1 MWSVKELAQALG
13 KSRHSEEL
21 CSEAIQKNQEMAT
34 LPAGARHDGFAA
46 LCSDLHQEITGL
58 SIDTRLLNPGDL
70 FIALMSEKGD
80 GHHYVE
86 EAFKKGAVAALV
98 SKPVALQNKNILGVS
113 DTLKALYQ
121 LAHYSRHRSKA
132 KIIAVTG
139 SAGKTTTKEFLRHC
153 LSAFNSVSAS
163 LASYN
168 NHLGVP
174 LSLARMPADTHFGV
188 FEVGMNHVGE
198 IAPLSQLIQPDIAI
212 ITTVSEAHIGNMGS
226 LETIAQEKADIF
238 SGLNPKGT
246 AIIPSDLS
254 CIDILS
260 AKAKHFVTF
269 GKKDSSDIQLLHYKP
284 IGTKG
289 YVEASVF
296 GKKYVY
302 ECGLAGEHSA
312 LNSLIVLA
320 VGHIAGLDFNRLLE
334 TFQTMEPLQG
344 RGKRYILPYREG
356 NVTLIDDAYNAN
368 PASMKA
374 GLSLLFSA
382 PLQKKGRYIAV
393 LGDMLELGEM
403 SHLYHQEIGQFLK
416 KNGVYS
422 VFACGSAMSFCYE
435 ELLPSQKGLWA
446 KTPEELK
453 EPLLKQLQPEDII
466 LIKGSY
472 GSRVSILVDEVRKFL
487 DQSFNVKV
495 A

>member
-1 MWSVKELAQALG
+1 MLSVKELAQVLG
-13 KSRHSEEL
+13 SSSIH
-21 CSEAIQKNQEMAT
+21 
-34 LPAGARHDGFAA
+34 
-46 LCSDLHQEITGL
+46 HQEIISISIDKEITGI
-58 SIDTRLLNPGDL
+58 SIDTRFLNPGDL
-70 FIALMSEKGD
+70 FIALVGEKRD
-80 GHHYVE
+80 GHNYVE
-86 EAFKKGAVAALV
+86 EAFKKGAVAAIV
-98 SKPVALQNKNILGVS
+98 SKPILQLKTFQNKFIIEVS

-121 LAHYSRHRSKA
+121 LAYYSRHLSKA

-139 SAGKTTTKEFLRHC
+139 SAGKTTIKEFLRHC
-153 LSAFNSVSAS
+153 LSAFNSVSSS
-163 LASYN
+163 LYSYN

-238 SGLNPKGT
+238 SWLNPKGS
-246 AIIPSDLS
+246 AIIPSDLP

-260 AKAKHFVTF
+260 TKAKHFVTF
-269 GKKDSSDIQLLHYKP
+269 GKKDSSDVRLLHYKP
-284 IGTKG
+284 VDTKG
-289 YVEASVF
+289 YIEVSVF

-312 LNSLIVLA
+312 LNSLIILA
-320 VGHIAGLDFNRLLE
+320 VGHIMGLDFNRLLE
-334 TFQTMEPLQG
+334 RFQTVEPLQG
-344 RGKRYILPYREG
+344 RGKRYVLPYREG

-374 GLSLLFSA
+374 GLSLLFSS
-382 PLQKKGRYIAV
+382 PLSKKGRYIAV

-403 SHLYHQEIGQFLK
+403 SHLYHREIGRFLK
-416 KNGVYS
+416 KNGVHS

-435 ELLPSQKGLWA
+435 ELLPNQKGLWA

-453 EPLLKQLQPEDII
+453 KPLLKQLQPEDII

-472 GSRVSILVDEVRKFL
+472 GSRISILVDEVRKFL
-487 DQSFNVKV
+487 DNQSFKIHEGGW
-495 A
+495 